1 MPADECVE
9 DIFAGGDGWKRD
21 RYDPKTHTSHTEYP
35 MTPRIVQDD
44 MSTSASVSGG
54 SGEDLRRHKRI
65 PSDASQRSNVTAG
78 GEIVGGS
85 GKVRGGDREGRDIS
99 RGHRYKK
106 SNETTRSG
114 ASSAGRSVSA
124 ASGVSSSGLILNVG
138 DGGDEESII
147 MRERSRQ
154 ARGLGHIPGMGP
166 GYSRP
171 REVDELDVRED
182 LVAWKLSG
190 CVS

>member
-1 MPADECVE
+1 MAADECVE

-21 RYDPKTHTSHTEYP
+21 RYDPITHTPHTEYP
-35 MTPRIVQDD
+35 MTPRIVQEDT
-44 MSTSASVSGG
+44 STSASVSGG
-54 SGEDLRRHKRI
+54 SGEDLRHKRS
-65 PSDASQRSNVTAG
+65 PSDASQRSNVTTG
-78 GEIVGGS
+78 GGIVGGS
-85 GKVRGGDREGRDIS
+85 GKVRGGDREGREIS

-106 SNETTRSG
+106 SNETTRSVV
-114 ASSAGRSVSA
+114 SSTGRSVSA
-124 ASGVSSSGLILNVG
+124 ASGVSSSGLISNLG
-138 DGGDEESII
+138 DRGDEVSII